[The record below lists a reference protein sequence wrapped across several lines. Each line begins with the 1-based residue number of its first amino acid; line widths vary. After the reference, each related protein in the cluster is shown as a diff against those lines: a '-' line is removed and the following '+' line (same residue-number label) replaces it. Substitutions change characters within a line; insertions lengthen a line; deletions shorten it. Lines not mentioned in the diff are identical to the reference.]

1 MYITDNINFDFLEN
15 QRGNKKDLIIFF
27 QNQWLHNTEV
37 KYLIE
42 HRSGRWYLTMIYIS
56 IYNPMKMLCHY
67 LDNYESLKKA
77 ELYAQIFQRG
87 IRKDA
92 RGTLKLDENAYN
104 ICYN

>member
-1 MYITDNINFDFLEN
+1 MYIADSLKLDFSEN
-15 QRGNKKDLIIFF
+15 QRGNKKDLAIFS
-27 QNQWLHNTEV
+27 QTRWLHNTEV

-42 HRSGRWYLTMIYIS
+42 QRSGRWHLTIIFIFIHNPLKLICNYL
-56 IYNPMKMLCHY
+56 NH
-67 LDNYESLKKA
+67 YESLKKA
-77 ELYAQIFQRG
+77 ELYAQFFQRG